1 MLTHMW
7 GSCQALVR
15 TGRLVPGPGDWT
27 FQAHH
32 TNQAC
37 QKSGTISP
45 ESKCRITGT
54 NESGVGNLRECE
66 VPEGKV
72 TSMKIAVIGAS
83 GQIGAFIR
91 DEALARG
98 HQVTAIMRH
107 PEKIPVQDPRLH
119 VVKADILKDKVDE
132 LVKGHDAVISAY
144 NPGWKNPDMYNQQ
157 IEGYKRIISGVK
169 ESGIKRLL
177 VVGGAGSLEVAPGVQ
192 VLDTASFSEQ
202 VKKGVLATR
211 EVLYMLKEEKELEW
225 TFLSPPTSI
234 APGERTG
241 HYRVG
246 KDQLLKNKEGES
258 KISTPDYAVA
268 MLDELEN
275 RQHIRERFTAAY

>member
-1 MLTHMW
+1 MSL
-7 GSCQALVR
+7 
-15 TGRLVPGPGDWT
+15 
-27 FQAHH
+27 
-32 TNQAC
+32 
-37 QKSGTISP
+37 
-45 ESKCRITGT
+45 ESECRIIGT
-54 NESGVGNLRECE
+54 SISGVKNLRECE
-66 VPEGKV
+66 VPERRV
-72 TSMKIAVIGAS
+72 TFMRAAIIGAS

-98 HQVTAIMRH
+98 HKVTAIVRH
-107 PEKIPVQDPRLH
+107 PEKITVPNPRLH

-144 NPGWKNPDMYNQQ
+144 NPGWKNPDMYDEQ

-169 ESGIKRLL
+169 KSGIKRLL

-211 EVLYMLKEEKELEW
+211 EVLYILKEEKELEW

-234 APGERTG
+234 SPGERTG

-246 KDQLLKNKEGES
+246 KDQLLKNKDGES
-258 KISTPDYAVA
+258 KISTQDYAVA

-275 RQHIRERFTAAY
+275 PQHIRERFTVAY